1 MNDDNFQM
9 LARSN
14 EVKTPPAKEKTE
26 DYTEK
31 DKDK

>member
-14 EVKTPPAKEKTE
+14 EVKTPPAKEKE
-26 DYTEK
+26 NTEK